1 MLRLLHLPRLRRID
15 LAGFYRHSFS
25 LPPRAF
31 LPVGM
36 LAHFHFEAIMFKRFF
51 LISLCFFVFTGC
63 AAQQTSPNVYRGSE
77 ALRTG
82 SAESVTVL
90 RVRSVTITGNDGF
103 MSASSG
109 LPGAVGGLIGA
120 VLGAGAIGSG
130 NGRYVASALSGTA
143 SAAIVQVIA
152 DRMSRRAGVEVIV
165 RTDSGRQVVVTQDAD
180 QQFVPGEQLFL
191 VSGSGGYRL
200 TR

>member
-1 MLRLLHLPRLRRID
+1 MLHLPRLRRID

-36 LAHFHFEAIMFKRFF
+36 LAHFHFEAIMFKRF
-51 LISLCFFVFTGC
+51 SLLLLACALFSGC
-63 AAQQTSPNVYRGSE
+63 AAQQTSPNVYRGNE

-82 SAESVTVL
+82 TVEQVTVM

-103 MSASSG
+103 VSTSSG
-109 LPGAVGGLIGA
+109 MPGAIGA
-120 VLGAGAIGSG
+120 VVGALLGGSSIGSG
-130 NGRYVASALSGTA
+130 NGRYIAGALSGTVSAVVAQVA
-143 SAAIVQVIA
+143 S
-152 DRMSRRAGVEVIV
+152 DRLSRRDGVEVIV
-165 RTDSGRQVVVTQDAD
+165 RTDSGRQLVVTQDAD
-180 QQFVPGEQLFL
+180 QHFVSGERLFL
-191 VSGSGGYRL
+191 VSASNGYRL